1 MTSSSATPAA
11 AGAPLPRRPFLRF
24 LVFGL
29 IAGVVGDRLLAAG
42 IELSDGNPLRLDG
55 MLSMFVGLVAG
66 PWWGALT
73 GLVATARTAWETQS
87 PLVSLLAV
95 SEVLTVTL
103 LARRGWVPVVAGLS
117 YWIVIGI
124 PVLIVGLGRMLG
136 HDSTEIVLAAAGQSL
151 SGLLNV
157 VLAEL
162 VAGLPGP
169 IQRLRAETGPAGA
182 KPLRTQL
189 FHQLVPLAAIP
200 LALLGLGL
208 GGLFARASERA
219 ASTELTERVRLVGH
233 RVGDIVAE
241 QESALRA
248 VAVRVAED
256 GHPGTLAARGVL
268 ALAQE
273 QAVRPRFASLL
284 LTDPAGLVLA
294 RTGEAVPASP
304 ARGASA
310 GRRAAGVIGGD
321 DDVGDGSP
329 AAVAAGARS
338 GRPARLDAFVAEAVR
353 TRRPQLSGVVV
364 HPLLAP
370 KPVIAFSTP
379 VVAPSG
385 DVTAVVIGALDLS
398 AVAAAVG
405 GVLNRPTTTAVITDA
420 AGKIMVD
427 AGPLQFPVLSSFDA
441 VAWAAPVDGGA
452 AAASRALIANATLDR
467 LGWTIHAHLPAKDV
481 HEPVARL
488 YALTAGW
495 GLLTLIVA
503 IPLVRLTAAR
513 VTGPLEQLVVAS
525 RAVSGDERALALSAD
540 PGAPSEVRALERG
553 FESMVAR
560 LHESHEEV
568 RSALADRERAN
579 AALTATLAELDERVR
594 DRTAALAGA
603 TERAEA
609 ASRVKSQF
617 LANMSHEIRTPMN
630 GVIGMAE
637 LLAATP
643 LDASQRDVTET
654 IRSSGQ
660 ILLAIINDILDLST
674 IESGQLVLDKAPFPL
689 GSVLSQAVKVVS
701 PAASAKG
708 LTLDVDADPSIPAHL
723 VGDRLRLGQ
732 VLVNLLSNAV
742 KFTDV
747 GGVTVATRRV
757 PATATTPEA
766 IRIDVRDS
774 GIGIEP
780 ERLSR
785 LFQPF
790 EQGDASMSRRF
801 GGTGLGL
808 AISKR
813 LVELMEG
820 RLWGESQPGVGS
832 TFSLELPLRAADTP
846 SASSRPVRA
855 VVATEKPAASL
866 RLLIAEDNPVN
877 QRVASR
883 MLQRLGYQADVVD
896 NGRLAVEAVERQHY
910 DVIFMD
916 VQMPELDGLEAT
928 RRIKE
933 RPGGAPW
940 VIALTAHALEDDRK
954 QCLAAGMN
962 DFLSK
967 PVQLKELTAA
977 LERVPRTGADVG

>member
-1 MTSSSATPAA
+1 MTFPSAAPAV
-11 AGAPLPRRPFLRF
+11 AGAPSIRRPVLR
-24 LVFGL
+24 LLALAV
-29 IAGVVGDRLLAAG
+29 IAGVLGDRLRAAG

-73 GLVATARTAWETQS
+73 AVVATLRTAWETQS

-117 YWIVIGI
+117 YWIGIGI
-124 PVLIVGLGRMLG
+124 PILIVGVGRMLG
-136 HDSTEIVLAAAGQSL
+136 HDVTEIILAAAGQTL

-162 VAGLPGP
+162 LAGLPGP
-169 IQRLRAETGPAGA
+169 IQRLRTEAAPAAA

-208 GGLFARASERA
+208 GGLFARAAERGA
-219 ASTELTERVRLVGH
+219 RAELAERVRLVGH
-233 RVGDIVAE
+233 RVGDIVTE
-241 QESALRA
+241 QESALGA
-248 VAVRVAED
+248 VAVRLAED
-256 GHPGTLAARGVL
+256 GPDGSLASRGAL

-273 QAVRPRFASLL
+273 QRLRPRFTRLL
-284 LTDPAGLVLA
+284 LTDTAGRLLASADEPARVGPAG
-294 RTGEAVPASP
+294 EA
-304 ARGASA
+304 
-310 GRRAAGVIGGD
+310 
-321 DDVGDGSP
+321 GSQR
-329 AAVAAGARS
+329 AVAPPATPATTNATLGAI
-338 GRPARLDAFVAEAVR
+338 VAEAVR
-353 TRRPQLSGVVV
+353 SRRPQRSGVIA
-364 HPLLAP
+364 HPRLASD
-370 KPVIAFSTP
+370 PVIALTAP
-379 VVAPSG
+379 VLTPSG
-385 DVTAVVIGALDLS
+385 DVTAVVVGALDLS
-398 AVAAAVG
+398 GVAEAVG
-405 GVLNRPTTTAVITDA
+405 GAVNRPTTSAVLTDA
-420 AGKIMVD
+420 GGRVMVG
-427 AGPLQFPVLSSFDA
+427 AGPRHLTALAPFDA
-441 VAWAAPVDGGA
+441 TAWAAPIEAPTA
-452 AAASRALIANATLDR
+452 AATRALVASTTLDR

-495 GLLTLIVA
+495 GIVTLISA

-513 VTGPLEQLVVAS
+513 VTGPLEQLVAAS
-525 RAVSGDERALALSAD
+525 RAVSGDQRALALSPD

-568 RSALADRERAN
+568 RTALAERERAN
-579 AALTATLAELDERVR
+579 AALSATLAELDERVR
-594 DRTAALAGA
+594 DRTAALASA
-603 TERAEA
+603 TARSEA
-609 ASRVKSQF
+609 ASRTKSQF

-630 GVIGMAE
+630 GVIGMTE

-643 LDASQRDVTET
+643 LDAGQREITET

-660 ILLAIINDILDLST
+660 ILLAIINDVLDLST
-674 IESGQLVLDKAPFPL
+674 IESGQLALDKSPFAL

-701 PAASAKG
+701 PAAAAKG
-708 LTLDVDADPSIPAHL
+708 LAIEVDADAAIPAHL
-723 VGDRLRLGQ
+723 VGDPLRLGQ

-747 GGVTVATRRV
+747 GRVTVSTRLV
-757 PATATTPEA
+757 PAAGTATAA
-766 IRIDVRDS
+766 IRIEVRDS

-813 LVELMEG
+813 LIELMDG
-820 RLWGESQPGVGS
+820 RLWGRSQPGVGS
-832 TFSLELPLRAADTP
+832 TFSLELPLRAAETP
-846 SASSRPVRA
+846 SVPSRPL
-855 VVATEKPAASL
+855 PAALPEPKPISPL

-883 MLQRLGYQADVVD
+883 MLQKLGYQADVVE
-896 NGRLAVEAVERQHY
+896 NGRLAVEAAERQAY

-928 RRIKE
+928 RRIKA
-933 RPGGAPW
+933 RTGVSPW
-940 VIALTAHALEDDRK
+940 IIALTAHALDDDRQ

-967 PVQLKELTAA
+967 PVQLTELTAA

>member
-1 MTSSSATPAA
+1 MTPPSDPPAA
-11 AGAPLPRRPFLRF
+11 PVAPSLRRTFVRF
-24 LVFGL
+24 LALSVM
-29 IAGVVGDRLLAAG
+29 AGVVGDRLLAAG
-42 IELSDGNPLRLDG
+42 MELSDGNPLRLDG
-55 MLSMFVGLVAG
+55 MLSIFVGLIAG

-73 GLVATARTAWETQS
+73 GILATARTAWETQS
-87 PLVSLLAV
+87 PLVTLLAV

-103 LARRGWVPVVAGLS
+103 LARRGWAPVLAGLG
-117 YWIVIGI
+117 YWLTVGI
-124 PVLIVGLGRMLG
+124 PILIVGVGRLLG
-136 HDSTEIVLAAAGQSL
+136 HDATDITLAAAGQSL

-169 IQRLRAETGPAGA
+169 IQRLRSETGTREA

-189 FHQLVPLAAIP
+189 FHQLVPLTAIP

-208 GGLFARASERA
+208 GGLFARAAERG
-219 ASTELTERVRLVGH
+219 ASTELADRVRLVGH

-248 VAVRVAED
+248 TASRLAD
-256 GHPGTLAARGVL
+256 DAGDQPLAARGAL

-273 QAVRPRFASLL
+273 QRLRPRFASLV
-284 LTDPAGLVLA
+284 LTDPAGRLL
-294 RTGEAVPASP
+294 
-304 ARGASA
+304 ASA
-310 GRRAAGVIGGD
+310 GEVAPPGDVRPGDAARAIEAAD
-321 DDVGDGSP
+321 DAADPIRGA
-329 AAVAAGARS
+329 AAVVLPPR
-338 GRPARLDAFVAEAVR
+338 FVTEAVR
-353 TRRPQLSGVVV
+353 SRTAQRSGVVV
-364 HPLLAP
+364 EPRLSHD
-370 KPVIAFSTP
+370 PVIAISVP
-379 VVAPSG
+379 LVSAAG
-385 DVTAVVIGALDLS
+385 DVTGVLVGALDLS
-398 AVAAAVG
+398 AIGAAVG
-405 GVLNRPTTTAVITDA
+405 GVVTRPTTTAVVTDA
-420 AGKIMVD
+420 ADRVLVG
-427 AGPLQFPVLSSFDA
+427 AGPRQPAALTPFDDRAWRASLENGASAPARVL
-441 VAWAAPVDGGA
+441 VA
-452 AAASRALIANATLDR
+452 SATLER

-495 GLLTLIVA
+495 GLLTLVVA

-513 VTGPLEQLVVAS
+513 VTGPLEQLVAAS
-525 RAVSGDERALALSAD
+525 RAVSGDEGGLALSTD

-560 LHESHEEV
+560 LHESHVEV
-568 RSALADRERAN
+568 RSALGDRERAN

-603 TERAEA
+603 TARAEA
-609 ASRVKSQF
+609 ASRAKSQF

-643 LDASQRDVTET
+643 LDASQREVTET

-674 IESGQLVLDKAPFPL
+674 IESGQLVLEKAPFSL
-689 GSVLSQAVKVVS
+689 VSVLSQAVKVVS
-701 PAASAKG
+701 PAAQAKS
-708 LTLDVDADPSIPAHL
+708 LALDVDADPAIPSHL
-723 VGDRLRLGQ
+723 IGDRLRLGQ

-742 KFTDV
+742 KFTDA
-747 GGVTVATRRV
+747 GRVTLSTRLVAATPLT
-757 PATATTPEA
+757 PAT
-766 IRIDVRDS
+766 IRIDVRDT
-774 GIGIEP
+774 GIGIETD
-780 ERLSR
+780 RLSR

-808 AISKR
+808 VISKR
-813 LVELMEG
+813 LVELMDG
-820 RLWGESQPGVGS
+820 RLWGESQPDAGS
-832 TFSLELPLRAADTP
+832 TFSLELPLRVADTP
-846 SASSRPVRA
+846 SPPSRPVKAA
-855 VVATEKPAASL
+855 VAAAPPARSL

-883 MLQRLGYQADVVD
+883 MLQRLGYQSDVVE
-896 NGRLAVEAVERQHY
+896 NGRLAVEAVERQAY

-928 RRIKE
+928 RRIKA
-933 RPGGAPW
+933 RTGPAPW
-940 VIALTAHALEDDRK
+940 IIALTAHALEEDRK

-967 PVQLKELTAA
+967 PVQLAELTAA
-977 LERVPRTGADVG
+977 LDRVPRTNADVA